1 MKNKNRTPVRVAIL
15 GILFA
20 ALIFAVYSSFKKDS
34 ATVEVGDQA
43 PNFSLQQMD
52 GKQVKLSD
60 LRGKGVVLN
69 FWGSW
74 CVPCKTEMPELEKQ
88 YQQNKDKGVVFVG
101 VNIGESPITVKQFVD
116 QVGVTFP
123 IWLDQQREITRLYNI
138 GPIPTTF
145 FIDKDGVVKDEFI
158 GQMSAQIIQDKVA
171 KILP

>member
-1 MKNKNRTPVRVAIL
+1 MNNKNRTPIRVAIL
-15 GILFA
+15 VVLLA

-34 ATVEVGDQA
+34 STIAVGETA
-43 PNFSLQQMD
+43 PNFSLQQLD
-52 GKQVKLSD
+52 GKEVKLAD

-88 YQQNKDKGVVFVG
+88 SQAFTSKGVVFTG

-145 FIDKDGVVKDEFI
+145 FIDKDGVVKDVVI
-158 GQMSAQIIQDKVA
+158 GQMNAAIIQEKVA